1 MRLVG
6 VLLYASSLT
15 VCASASVTLHVS
27 PSGSDGSG
35 DGSANAPF
43 ATPQRAQI
51 AARAVV
57 SSGIVDVVVEL
68 AEGIYSVPEPLHFDE
83 RDTAPGC
90 STTYRSAGG
99 VAGAAT
105 LVGGVLIPPSSWVR
119 TNNAYIW
126 AANVSTLVSGAG
138 TGTRGVRP
146 FNGLVVEGVGATLA
160 RWPKRGSG
168 YLNGL
173 GCSNSNTEI
182 VCPSGVLPDSAAL
195 VSEAKDMSVFCNLGS
210 DWCASYRCLSSNM
223 PYRGRSIEYPQYPP
237 VPAACLL

>member
-1 MRLVG
+1 MRLAG
-6 VLLYASSLT
+6 VLLCASSLT

-57 SSGIVDVVVEL
+57 SSVIVDVVVEL

-90 STTYRSAGG
+90 STTYRSAGVVG
-99 VAGAAT
+99 TAT
-105 LVGGVLIPPSSWVR
+105 LVGGVLVPPSSWVR

-126 AANVSTLVSGAG
+126 AANISTLARSGA
-138 TGTRGVRP
+138 TGTRGMRP

-182 VCPSGVLPDSAAL
+182 VCPSGVLPGSAAL
-195 VSEAKDMSVFCNLGS
+195 VSEAKDMSVFCNLCNLGS
-210 DWCASYRCLSSNM
+210 DWCASYR
-223 PYRGRSIEYPQYPP
+223 
-237 VPAACLL
+237 